1 LRKVVTM
8 PETKKIDQRG
18 EYYWSQV
25 KKHSSQYP
33 SFDWPSVEMLLN
45 LIYTYDVVSS
55 HMATKVS
62 PYGITKAGFSV
73 LMILSRSQS
82 KACKQNEISQL
93 MLVSRANITGLV
105 DSLVRQELVERTN
118 DPHDRRVNR
127 VKILPKGEK
136 LLKDLLPGYFK
147 HMHDMCS
154 VFTTKEKKIFN
165 DLLTRLRNR
174 TSEVK
179 G

>member
-1 LRKVVTM
+1 MSKTNA
-8 PETKKIDQRG
+8 IDLRG

-25 KKHSSQYP
+25 KKQGAQYREFNW
-33 SFDWPSVEMLLN
+33 SSVEILLN
-45 LIYTYDVVSS
+45 LVYTYDIVAG
-55 HMATKVS
+55 HMANKIS

-93 MLVSRANITGLV
+93 LLVSRANITGLV
-105 DSLVRQELVERTN
+105 DSLVRGGLVERTN
-118 DPHDRRVNR
+118 DPHDRRVNM

-136 LLKDLLPGYFK
+136 LLEWLLPGYYK
-147 HMHDMCS
+147 HVHDMCS
-154 VFTTKEKKIFN
+154 FFTAAEKKTLN
-165 DLLTRLRNR
+165 DLLTRLRNKIGDI
-174 TSEVK
+174 K